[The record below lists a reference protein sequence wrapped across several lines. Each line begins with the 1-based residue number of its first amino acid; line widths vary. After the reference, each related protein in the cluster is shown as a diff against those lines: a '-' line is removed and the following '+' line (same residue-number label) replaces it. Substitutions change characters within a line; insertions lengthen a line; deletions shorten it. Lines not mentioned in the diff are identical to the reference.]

1 ARSVGE
7 DEGALIL
14 RGGVEPQLLI
24 ADPGGGVVE
33 RVFARAH
40 AALEWRDHTALRA
53 RLRQDLAY
61 GSIDLSPLSGPT
73 PAPGGPSPSRVP
85 PPPATPIVLLE
96 ESTTSAAL
104 EIALSTR
111 ARLQTDA
118 VWQVSGGADETSRN
132 SVPLARGPRLRSQFG
147 YLLTHLDRLD
157 AELGGFDTRY
167 SNGR

>member
-1 ARSVGE
+1 
-7 DEGALIL
+7 
-14 RGGVEPQLLI
+14 
-24 ADPGGGVVE
+24 
-33 RVFARAH
+33 
-40 AALEWRDHTALRA
+40 
-53 RLRQDLAY
+53 Y

-73 PAPGGPSPSRVP
+73 PAPVGPSPSGVQ

-167 SNGR
+167 SNGRRVSAANALLGWGRALWHGATLRLGGGPAVGRGEDPRAGT